1 MSKIYAPLG
10 YVINHDGK
18 DYYDTTIREDLLA
31 GALGLAEWPDD
42 IRKKIEA
49 SSDKE
54 LIDIF
59 LDNGF
64 ELVEQE

>member
-18 DYYDTTIREDLLA
+18 DYYDTGIHEDLLA

-42 IRKKIEA
+42 VRRKIEK
-49 SSDKE
+49 SSSQE
-54 LIDIF
+54 LIDLF